1 MSTRQTASGV
11 FGVVA
16 FAALLG
22 ACSTA
27 PTGTAAAPGS
37 SAPGTAA
44 LPGSTTPGA
53 SAGPVSSG
61 SAGAPYNPLPAGFAF
76 GSGDLLLR
84 DPATGVAELDGYR
97 ATLAESFE
105 GTADGKAVTW
115 WMATT
120 RAETRNPTAR
130 EIAVDSSG
138 EGAPVQPSRA
148 WLAGG
153 VAYASFGGG
162 ACAVSSDP
170 SAAGAAGELVNRLP
184 PVLGAVGSG
193 TEQVNGAD
201 AGRATFD
208 GTAIGLGKAGTASG
222 TIWVAP
228 QGGYVV
234 RYELTIKAGA
244 DFFGPGI
251 EGTWTARYDLK
262 DVGAVGSIAPPAAC
276 GSGPVEAPVMD
287 GAADVLRSSGL
298 LTYDVSAGLDAV
310 KTFYE
315 SRADGLGWVSAH
327 EAQQTDT
334 ALVLEYTSNAGRVT
348 VFATVSGGTTTVRII
363 VAD

>member
-44 LPGSTTPGA
+44 LPGSTTSGA

-76 GSGDLLLR
+76 GSGDVLLR

-120 RAETRNPTAR
+120 RAETHNPTAR

-138 EGAPVQPSRA
+138 ESAPVQPSRS
-148 WLAGG
+148 WLSGG
-153 VAYASFGGG
+153 IAYASFGGG
-162 ACAVSSDP
+162 ACAMSSDP
-170 SAAGAAGELVNRLP
+170 SVLAAGELVNRLP
-184 PVLGAVGSG
+184 PVLGAVSSG
-193 TEQVNGAD
+193 TEQVNGVD
-201 AGRATFD
+201 AGRSTFD
-208 GTAIGLGKAGTASG
+208 GAAIGLGKAGTASG
-222 TIWVAP
+222 TIWVAS

-251 EGTWTARYDLK
+251 EGTWTARYDLR
-262 DVGAVGSIAPPAAC
+262 DVGAVAPIAPPAAC
-276 GSGPVEAPVMD
+276 GPGPVEAPVMD
-287 GAADVLRSSGL
+287 GATDVLRSSGL
-298 LTYDVSAGLDAV
+298 LMYEVSGRLDAV
-310 KTFYE
+310 KEFYA
-315 SRADGLGWVSAH
+315 SRAKDLGWVSAH

-348 VFATVSGGTTTVRII
+348 LFATVSGGTTTVRII